1 MAAPCGAA
9 AAARPHSELA
19 DVFRLHGER
28 YRQDHKLPAVHL
40 KVMHAIQSCRT
51 EALGGHM
58 QRCDSCGAEHPCF
71 NSCRDRNCPKCGA
84 SATDR
89 WLQRRKQELLPTGYF
104 HLVFTVPHEL
114 NPLFLVNPKILI
126 SIIFKAVSETLSEF
140 GRTHVGG
147 KIGFLAVLHTW
158 DQTLGPHYHLHCVIP
173 GGALSFDGSR
183 WLAARSNFLFHVRAL
198 SIVFR
203 AKFLDFLAAAHHRG
217 KLVFHGSTAPLAK
230 SGSFGELLS
239 TVRKK
244 KWVVYAKRPFA
255 SPEIVLA
262 YLGRYTHRTAIS
274 NYRILAVGHGC
285 VTFSYR
291 DRKDSSQQ
299 KTMTLDACEFIRRFL
314 LHVLPSGLMRIR
326 HFGFLANRWKAA
338 QLVRCREI
346 LKATPPASPEPS
358 DGFRS
363 WLADRKRCHQCG
375 VGLLIPIRT
384 LAPRPWDSS

>member
-1 MAAPCGAA
+1 
-9 AAARPHSELA
+9 
-19 DVFRLHGER
+19 
-28 YRQDHKLPAVHL
+28 
-40 KVMHAIQSCRT
+40 MHAIQSCRT

-58 QRCDSCGAEHPCF
+58 QRCDCCGAEHPCF
-71 NSCRDRNCPKCGA
+71 NSCRNRNCPKCG
-84 SATDR
+84 SGATDR
-89 WLQRRKQELLPTGYF
+89 WIQRRKQELLPTGYF

-114 NPLFLVNPKILI
+114 NPLFLVNPKTLITIL
-126 SIIFKAVSETLSEF
+126 FKAVSETLSEF
-140 GRTHVGG
+140 GRTHLNG

-158 DQTLGPHYHLHCVIP
+158 DQTLGPHYHLHCVIS
-173 GGALSFDGSR
+173 GGALGFGGSQ
-183 WLAARSNFLFHVRAL
+183 WIVARSNFLFHVRAL

-203 AKFLDFLAAAHHRG
+203 AKFLDLLAVAHNRG
-217 KLVFHGSTAPLAK
+217 KLVFHGSTAPLAQ
-230 SGSFGELLS
+230 SGPFGELLS

-244 KWVVYAKRPFA
+244 RWVVYAKRPFA

-274 NYRILAVGHGC
+274 NQRILATEQGT

-291 DRKDSSQQ
+291 DRNDSSQQ
-299 KTMTLDACEFIRRFL
+299 KSMTLDACEFIRRFL

-346 LKATPPASPEPS
+346 LKAKPPASPEFS

-363 WLADRKRCHQCG
+363 WLADRKRCHHCG